1 MIIKS
6 KAGNGNKI
14 HIYIDNEYVLTVYD
28 DYWYHNGFKDGETIT
43 EEELASL
50 KEEAGFRLAYEKGLD
65 FLARRSYSRKELYQK
80 LKLKYGESASERAIE
95 KLLYFGYLN
104 DEEYA
109 RIYSKHLYETKK
121 YDVKRISMELKIKG
135 IDREIIENVTKTLD
149 NEPITRIIEMLSTK
163 FGNGFKDEKTKNR
176 FIAKL
181 QRMGYKFSD
190 IKAAFS
196 EYEIEL
202 ESNDCDY

>member
-14 HIYIDNEYVLTVYD
+14 HVYIDNEYVLTVYD
-28 DYWYHNGFKDGETIT
+28 DYWHQNGFKDGETIT

-65 FLARRSYSRKELYQK
+65 YLTRRSYSKKELYQK

-95 KLLYFGYLN
+95 KLSYFGYLN
-104 DEEYA
+104 DEDFANMYA
-109 RIYSKHLYETKK
+109 KYLFETKK
-121 YDVKRISMELKIKG
+121 FDIRRISTELKLKG

-163 FGNGFKDEKTKNR
+163 FSNGFKDEKTKNR

-181 QRMGYKFSD
+181 QRMGYSWSD
-190 IKAAFS
+190 IKSAFM
-196 EYEIEL
+196 EFEINII
-202 ESNDCDY
+202 SDDDF

>member
-28 DYWYHNGFKDGETIT
+28 DYWHHNGFKDGETIT

-65 FLARRSYSRKELYQK
+65 FLSRRSYSRKELYQK
-80 LKLKYGESASERAIE
+80 LKLKYGETASERAIE

-109 RIYSKHLYETKK
+109 RIYAKHLYETKK
-121 YDVKRISMELKIKG
+121 YDIKRISMELKLKG

-163 FGNGFKDEKTKNR
+163 FSNGFKDEKTKNR

-181 QRMGYKFSD
+181 QRMGYTFSD
-190 IKAAFS
+190 IKSAFS

-202 ESNDCDY
+202 ANNDCDY

>member
-28 DYWYHNGFKDGETIT
+28 DYWHRNGFKDGETIT
-43 EEELASL
+43 EEKLASL
-50 KEEAGFRLAYEKGLD
+50 KEEAGFRLAYEKALD
-65 FLARRSYSRKELYQK
+65 LLSRRSYSKKELYQK
-80 LKLKYGESASERAIE
+80 LKLKYGDSASERAIE

-121 YDVKRISMELKIKG
+121 YDVRRISMELKLKG

-163 FGNGFKDEKTKNR
+163 FSNGFKDEKTKKR
-176 FIAKL
+176 FVAKL
-181 QRMGYKFSD
+181 QRMGYSWND
-190 IKAAFS
+190 IKSAFM
-196 EYEIEL
+196 EFEINII
-202 ESNDCDY
+202 SDDGF

>member
-14 HIYIDNEYVLTVYD
+14 HVYIDNEYVLTVYD
-28 DYWYHNGFKDGETIT
+28 DYWFQNGFKDGETIT

-65 FLARRSYSRKELYQK
+65 YLTRRSYSRKELFYK
-80 LKLKYGESASERAIE
+80 LKTKYGDEASERAIE
-95 KLLYFGYLN
+95 KLSYFGYLN
-104 DEEYA
+104 DEEFA
-109 RIYSKHLYETKK
+109 KMYSKYLFETKK
-121 YDVKRISMELKIKG
+121 FDVRRISTELKLKG

-163 FGNGFKDEKTKNR
+163 FSNGFKDEKTKNR

>member
-14 HIYIDNEYVLTVYD
+14 HVYIDNEYVLTVYD
-28 DYWYHNGFKDGETIT
+28 DYWHQNGFKDGETIT

-65 FLARRSYSRKELYQK
+65 YLTRRSYAKKELFYK
-80 LKLKYGESASERAIE
+80 LKTKYGDEATERAIE
-95 KLLYFGYLN
+95 KLSYFGYLN
-104 DEEYA
+104 DEEFA
-109 RIYSKHLYETKK
+109 RMYSKYLFETKK
-121 YDVKRISMELKIKG
+121 FDVRRINSELKLKG

-149 NEPITRIIEMLSTK
+149 NEPIQRIIEMLSTK
-163 FGNGFKDEKTKNR
+163 FSSGFKDEKTKKR

-181 QRMGYKFSD
+181 QRMGYSWND
-190 IKAAFS
+190 IKSALL
-196 EYEIEL
+196 ECEIDII
-202 ESNDCDY
+202 SSDDF

>member
-28 DYWYHNGFKDGETIT
+28 DYWHQNGFKDGETIT

-65 FLARRSYSRKELYQK
+65 YLTRRSYAKKELFYK
-80 LKLKYGESASERAIE
+80 LKTKYGDEATERAIE
-95 KLLYFGYLN
+95 KLSYFGYLN
-104 DEEYA
+104 DEEFA
-109 RIYSKHLYETKK
+109 RMYSKYLFETKK
-121 YDVKRISMELKIKG
+121 FDVRRINSELKLKG

-149 NEPITRIIEMLSTK
+149 NEPIQRIIEMLSTK
-163 FGNGFKDEKTKNR
+163 FSSGFKDEKTKKH

-181 QRMGYKFSD
+181 QRMGYSWND
-190 IKAAFS
+190 IKSALL
-196 EYEIEL
+196 ECEIDIISSDEF
-202 ESNDCDY
+202 

>member
-28 DYWYHNGFKDGETIT
+28 DYWHQNGFKDGESIT

-65 FLARRSYSRKELYQK
+65 YLTRRSYAKKELFLK
-80 LKLKYGESASERAIE
+80 LKLKYGEEASERAIE
-95 KLLYFGYLN
+95 RLSYFGYLN
-104 DEEYA
+104 DEEFARSYA
-109 RIYSKHLYETKK
+109 KHLFETKK
-121 YDVKRISMELKIKG
+121 YDIRRISTELKLTG
-135 IDREIIENVTKTLD
+135 IDREIAENVTKTLD
-149 NEPITRIIEMLSTK
+149 NEPIQRIIEMLSIK
-163 FGNGFKDEKTKNR
+163 FSNGFKDEKTKKR

-181 QRMGYKFSD
+181 QRMGYSWSD
-190 IKAAFS
+190 IKSALS
-196 EYEIEL
+196 ESGIDIIDNE
-202 ESNDCDY
+202 DF

>member
-14 HIYIDNEYVLTVYD
+14 HIYIDDEYALTVYD
-28 DYWYHNGFKDGETIT
+28 DYWHQNGFKDGEAIT

-65 FLARRSYSRKELYQK
+65 YLTRRSYSKKELYQK

-95 KLLYFGYLN
+95 KLSYFGYLN
-104 DEEYA
+104 DEDFANMYA
-109 RIYSKHLYETKK
+109 KYLFETKK
-121 YDVKRISMELKIKG
+121 FDIRRISTELKLKG

-163 FGNGFKDEKTKNR
+163 YANGFKDEKTKKR
-176 FIAKL
+176 FVAKL
-181 QRMGYKFSD
+181 QRMGYSWSD
-190 IKAAFS
+190 IKSAFS
-196 EYEIEL
+196 EYEINIII
-202 ESNDCDY
+202 SDDVF

>member
-1 MIIKS
+1 MFIKS

-28 DYWYHNGFKDGETIT
+28 DYWHHNGFKDGETIT

-65 FLARRSYSRKELYQK
+65 LLTRRSYSKKELYQK
-80 LKLKYGESASERAIE
+80 LKLKYGDPASERAIE

-109 RIYSKHLYETKK
+109 RIYARYLYETKK
-121 YDVKRISMELKIKG
+121 YDIKRISMELKLKG
-135 IDREIIENVTKTLD
+135 IDREITENVTKTLD

-163 FGNGFKDEKTKNR
+163 FSNGFKDEKTKNR

-181 QRMGYKFSD
+181 QRMGYSWSD
-190 IKAAFS
+190 IKSAFM
-196 EYEIEL
+196 EFEINII
-202 ESNDCDY
+202 SDDDF

>member
-14 HIYIDNEYVLTVYD
+14 HIYIDDEYVLTVYD
-28 DYWYHNGFKDGETIT
+28 DYWHQNGFKDGETIT

-65 FLARRSYSRKELYQK
+65 YLTRRSYSKKELF
-80 LKLKYGESASERAIE
+80 LKLKQKYGDDASERAIE
-95 KLLYFGYLN
+95 KLIYYGYLN
-104 DEEYA
+104 DEEFAKYYA
-109 RIYSKHLYETKK
+109 NYLFEVKK
-121 YDVKRISMELKIKG
+121 YDSRRISMELKIKG
-135 IDREIIENVTKTLD
+135 IDREIADNVLKTLD
-149 NEPITRIIEMLSTK
+149 NEPIQRIIVMLSTK
-163 FGNGFKDEKTKNR
+163 FSNGFKDEKTKKR

-181 QRMGYKFSD
+181 QRMGYTFSD

-202 ESNDCDY
+202 ESNDSEY

>member
-14 HIYIDNEYVLTVYD
+14 HVYIDNEYVLTVYD
-28 DYWYHNGFKDGETIT
+28 DYWHQNGFKDGETIT

-65 FLARRSYSRKELYQK
+65 YLTRRSYAKKELFYK
-80 LKLKYGESASERAIE
+80 LKTKYGDEASERAIE
-95 KLLYFGYLN
+95 KLSYFGYLN
-104 DEEYA
+104 DEEFAKMYA
-109 RIYSKHLYETKK
+109 KHLLETKK
-121 YDVKRISMELKIKG
+121 FDIRRISTELKLKG

-149 NEPITRIIEMLSTK
+149 NEPIQRIIEMLSTK
-163 FGNGFKDEKTKNR
+163 FSNGFKDEKTKKR

-181 QRMGYKFSD
+181 QRMGYSWSD
-190 IKAAFS
+190 IKSAFS
-196 EYEIEL
+196 EYQIDIIVNDEL
-202 ESNDCDY
+202 

>member
-28 DYWYHNGFKDGETIT
+28 DYWHHNGFKDGETIT

-65 FLARRSYSRKELYQK
+65 LLTRRSYSKKELYQK
-80 LKLKYGESASERAIE
+80 LKLKYGDPASERAIE

-109 RIYSKHLYETKK
+109 RIYARYLYETKK
-121 YDVKRISMELKIKG
+121 YDIKRISMELKLKG
-135 IDREIIENVTKTLD
+135 IDREITENVTKTLD

-163 FGNGFKDEKTKNR
+163 FSNGFKDEKTKNR

-181 QRMGYKFSD
+181 QRMGYSWSD
-190 IKAAFS
+190 IKSAFM
-196 EYEIEL
+196 EFEINII
-202 ESNDCDY
+202 SDDNF

>member
-6 KAGNGNKI
+6 KVGNGNKI

-28 DYWYHNGFKDGETIT
+28 DYWHHNGFKDGETIT

-65 FLARRSYSRKELYQK
+65 FLSRRSYSRKELYQK
-80 LKLKYGESASERAIE
+80 LKLKYGETASERAIE

-109 RIYSKHLYETKK
+109 RIYAKHLYETKK
-121 YDVKRISMELKIKG
+121 YDIKRISMELKLKG

-163 FGNGFKDEKTKNR
+163 FSNGFKDEKTKNR

-181 QRMGYKFSD
+181 QRMGYTFSD
-190 IKAAFS
+190 IKSAFS

-202 ESNDCDY
+202 ANNDCDY

>member
-6 KAGNGNKI
+6 EAGNGNKI

-28 DYWYHNGFKDGETIT
+28 DYWHRNGFKDGETIT

-65 FLARRSYSRKELYQK
+65 LLTRRSYSKKELYQK
-80 LKLKYGESASERAIE
+80 LKLKYGDPASERAIE

-109 RIYSKHLYETKK
+109 RIYARYLYETKK
-121 YDVKRISMELKIKG
+121 YDIKRISMELKLKG
-135 IDREIIENVTKTLD
+135 IDREITENVTKTLD

-163 FGNGFKDEKTKNR
+163 FSNGFKDEKTKNR

-181 QRMGYKFSD
+181 QRMGYSWSD
-190 IKAAFS
+190 IKSAFM
-196 EYEIEL
+196 EFEINII
-202 ESNDCDY
+202 SDDDF

>member
-28 DYWYHNGFKDGETIT
+28 DYWHRNGFKDGETIT

-65 FLARRSYSRKELYQK
+65 LLSRRSYSKKELYQK
-80 LKLKYGESASERAIE
+80 LKLKYGDSASERAIE

-121 YDVKRISMELKIKG
+121 YDVKRISMELKLKG
-135 IDREIIENVTKTLD
+135 IDREIIENVTKSLD
-149 NEPITRIIEMLSTK
+149 NEPITRIIEMLRTK
-163 FGNGFKDEKTKNR
+163 FSNGFKDEKTKKR
-176 FIAKL
+176 FVAKL
-181 QRMGYKFSD
+181 QRMGYSWND
-190 IKAAFS
+190 IKSAFS
-196 EYEIEL
+196 EFEINII
-202 ESNDCDY
+202 SDDDF

>member
-14 HIYIDNEYVLTVYD
+14 HVYIDDEYTLTVYD
-28 DYWYHNGFKDGETIT
+28 DFWHQNGFKDGTDIT

-65 FLARRSYSRKELYQK
+65 YLTRRAYAKKELFYK
-80 LKLKYGESASERAIE
+80 LKQKYGDEATERAIE
-95 KLLYFGYLN
+95 KLSYFGYLN
-104 DEEYA
+104 DEEFA
-109 RIYSKHLYETKK
+109 GAYSKYLSEVKK
-121 YDVKRISMELKIKG
+121 FDVRRISTELKLKG

-149 NEPITRIIEMLSTK
+149 NEPIQRIIEMLSTK
-163 FGNGFKDEKTKNR
+163 FPCGFKDEKTKKR

-181 QRMGYKFSD
+181 QRMGYSWSD
-190 IKAAFS
+190 IKSALSQS
-196 EYEIEL
+196 EIDIIDNEEY
-202 ESNDCDY
+202 

>member
-28 DYWYHNGFKDGETIT
+28 DYWHHNGFKDGETIT

-65 FLARRSYSRKELYQK
+65 LLTRRSYSKKELYQK
-80 LKLKYGESASERAIE
+80 LKLKYGDPASERAIE

-109 RIYSKHLYETKK
+109 RIYARYLYETKK
-121 YDVKRISMELKIKG
+121 YDIKRISMELKLKG
-135 IDREIIENVTKTLD
+135 IDREITENVTKTLD

-163 FGNGFKDEKTKNR
+163 FSNGFKDEKTKNR

-181 QRMGYKFSD
+181 QRMGYSWSD
-190 IKAAFS
+190 IKSAFM
-196 EYEIEL
+196 EFEIIII
-202 ESNDCDY
+202 SDDDF

>member
-28 DYWYHNGFKDGETIT
+28 DYWHRNGFKDGETIT

-65 FLARRSYSRKELYQK
+65 LLTRRSYSKKELYQK
-80 LKLKYGESASERAIE
+80 LKLKYGDPASERAIE

-109 RIYSKHLYETKK
+109 RIYARYLYETKK
-121 YDVKRISMELKIKG
+121 YDIKRISMELKLKG
-135 IDREIIENVTKTLD
+135 IDREITENVTKTLD

-163 FGNGFKDEKTKNR
+163 FSNGFKDEKTKNR

-181 QRMGYKFSD
+181 QRMGYSWSD
-190 IKAAFS
+190 IKSAFM
-196 EYEIEL
+196 EFEINII
-202 ESNDCDY
+202 SDDDF

>member
-14 HIYIDNEYVLTVYD
+14 HIYIDDEYVLTVYD
-28 DYWYHNGFKDGETIT
+28 DYWHHNGFKDGETIT

-65 FLARRSYSRKELYQK
+65 YLARRSYSKKELYQK
-80 LKLKYGESASERAIE
+80 LKLKYGDIASERAIE

-109 RIYSKHLYETKK
+109 RIYARHLYETKK
-121 YDVKRISMELKIKG
+121 YDIKRISMELKLKG
-135 IDREIIENVTKTLD
+135 IDREITENVTKTLD

-163 FGNGFKDEKTKNR
+163 YANGFKDEKTKKR
-176 FIAKL
+176 FVAKL
-181 QRMGYKFSD
+181 QRMGYSWND
-190 IKAAFS
+190 IKSAFL
-196 EYEIEL
+196 EFEINII
-202 ESNDCDY
+202 SDDDF

>member
-28 DYWYHNGFKDGETIT
+28 DYWHRNGFKDGETIT

-50 KEEAGFRLAYEKGLD
+50 KEEAGFRLAYEKALD
-65 FLARRSYSRKELYQK
+65 LLSRRSYSKKELYQK
-80 LKLKYGESASERAIE
+80 LKLKYGDSASERAIE

-121 YDVKRISMELKIKG
+121 YDVRRISMELKLKG

-163 FGNGFKDEKTKNR
+163 FSNGFKDEKTKKR
-176 FIAKL
+176 FVAKL
-181 QRMGYKFSD
+181 QRMGYSWND
-190 IKAAFS
+190 IKSAFM
-196 EYEIEL
+196 EFEINII
-202 ESNDCDY
+202 SDDGF

>member
-28 DYWYHNGFKDGETIT
+28 DYWHRNGFKDGETIT

-65 FLARRSYSRKELYQK
+65 LLTRLSYSKKELYQK
-80 LKLKYGESASERAIE
+80 LKLKYGDPASERAIE
-95 KLLYFGYLN
+95 KLSYFGYLN
-104 DEEYA
+104 DEDFANMYA
-109 RIYSKHLYETKK
+109 KYLFETKK
-121 YDVKRISMELKIKG
+121 FDIRRISTELKLKG

-163 FGNGFKDEKTKNR
+163 FSNGFKDEKTKNR

-181 QRMGYKFSD
+181 QRMGYSWSD
-190 IKAAFS
+190 IKSAFM
-196 EYEIEL
+196 EFEINII
-202 ESNDCDY
+202 SDDDF

>member
-28 DYWYHNGFKDGETIT
+28 DYWHHNGFKDGETIT

-65 FLARRSYSRKELYQK
+65 LLTRRSYSKKELYQK
-80 LKLKYGESASERAIE
+80 LKLKYGDSASERAIE

-109 RIYSKHLYETKK
+109 RIYARYLYETKK
-121 YDVKRISMELKIKG
+121 YDIKRISMELKLKG
-135 IDREIIENVTKTLD
+135 IDREITENVTKTLD

-163 FGNGFKDEKTKNR
+163 FSNGFKDEKTKNR

-181 QRMGYKFSD
+181 QRMGYSWSD
-190 IKAAFS
+190 IKSAFM
-196 EYEIEL
+196 EFEINII
-202 ESNDCDY
+202 SDDDF

>member
-6 KAGNGNKI
+6 KVGNGNKI

-28 DYWYHNGFKDGETIT
+28 DYWHRNGFKDGETIT

-65 FLARRSYSRKELYQK
+65 FLSRRSYSRKELYQK
-80 LKLKYGESASERAIE
+80 LKLKYGETASERAIE

-109 RIYSKHLYETKK
+109 RIYAKHLYETKK
-121 YDVKRISMELKIKG
+121 YDIKRISMELKLKG

-163 FGNGFKDEKTKNR
+163 FSNGFKDEKTKNR

-181 QRMGYKFSD
+181 QRMGYTFSD
-190 IKAAFS
+190 IKSAFS

-202 ESNDCDY
+202 ANNDCDY

>member
-1 MIIKS
+1 MVIKS

-28 DYWYHNGFKDGETIT
+28 DYWHQNGFKDGESIT

-65 FLARRSYSRKELYQK
+65 YLTRRSYAKKELFYK
-80 LKLKYGESASERAIE
+80 LKTKYGDEASQRAIE
-95 KLLYFGYLN
+95 KLSYYGYLN
-104 DEEYA
+104 DEEFARMYA
-109 RIYSKHLYETKK
+109 KYLLETKK
-121 YDVKRISMELKIKG
+121 FDIRRISTELKLKG

-149 NEPITRIIEMLSTK
+149 NEPIQRIIEMLSTK
-163 FGNGFKDEKTKNR
+163 FSNGFKDEKTKKR

-181 QRMGYKFSD
+181 QRMGYSWSD
-190 IKAAFS
+190 IKSAFS
-196 EYEIEL
+196 EFEI
-202 ESNDCDY
+202 NIIVDDDF

>member
-14 HIYIDNEYVLTVYD
+14 HIYIDDEYALTVYD
-28 DYWYHNGFKDGETIT
+28 DYWHQNGFKDGEAIT

-65 FLARRSYSRKELYQK
+65 YLTRRSYSKKELYQK

-95 KLLYFGYLN
+95 KLSYFGYLN
-104 DEEYA
+104 DEDFANMYA
-109 RIYSKHLYETKK
+109 KYLFETKK
-121 YDVKRISMELKIKG
+121 FDIRRISTELKLKG

-163 FGNGFKDEKTKNR
+163 FSNGFKDEKTKNR

-181 QRMGYKFSD
+181 QRMGYSWSD
-190 IKAAFS
+190 IKSAFM
-196 EYEIEL
+196 EFEINII
-202 ESNDCDY
+202 SDDDF

>member
-28 DYWYHNGFKDGETIT
+28 DYWHHNGFKDGETIT

-65 FLARRSYSRKELYQK
+65 LLTRRSYSKKELYQK
-80 LKLKYGESASERAIE
+80 LKLKYGDPASERAIE

-109 RIYSKHLYETKK
+109 RIYARYLYETKK
-121 YDVKRISMELKIKG
+121 YDIKRISMELKLKG
-135 IDREIIENVTKTLD
+135 IDREITENVTKTLD

-163 FGNGFKDEKTKNR
+163 FSNGFKDEKTKNR

-181 QRMGYKFSD
+181 QRMGYSWSD
-190 IKAAFS
+190 IKSAFM
-196 EYEIEL
+196 EFEINII
-202 ESNDCDY
+202 SDDDF

>member
-28 DYWYHNGFKDGETIT
+28 DYWHRNGFKDGETIT

-65 FLARRSYSRKELYQK
+65 LLSRRSYSKKELYQK
-80 LKLKYGESASERAIE
+80 LKLKYGDSASERAIE
-95 KLLYFGYLN
+95 KLLYFAYLN
-104 DEEYA
+104 EEEYA

-121 YDVKRISMELKIKG
+121 YDVKRISMELKLKG

-163 FGNGFKDEKTKNR
+163 FSNGFKDEKTKKR
-176 FIAKL
+176 FVAKL
-181 QRMGYKFSD
+181 QRMGYSWND
-190 IKAAFS
+190 IKSAFR
-196 EYEIEL
+196 EFEINII
-202 ESNDCDY
+202 SDDDF